1 MRHETV
7 LFAMTVSLTLA
18 IASTAAGEDSDAD
31 GVLDSNDN
39 CPVHANPDQ
48 ADTDS
53 DGSGDACDTCTEIPN
68 AGQQDSDE
76 DGFGNI
82 CDGDLNNDYVTGIP
96 DFNIFRDCINMPG
109 QGARDGCF
117 IADFNSDHRVDN
129 IDFQLIQEMF
139 GTPPGP
145 SGVAP

>member
-1 MRHETV
+1 MRISTAI
-7 LFAMTVSLTLA
+7 FITAASLTLA
-18 IASTAAGEDSDAD
+18 IPSIASGEDAD
-31 GVLDSNDN
+31 GDGVIDSSDN
-39 CPVHANPDQ
+39 CVQHPNLDQ
-48 ADTDS
+48 ADSDE
-53 DGSGDACDTCTEIPN
+53 DGSGDMCDNCTEIPN
-68 AGQQDSDE
+68 SGQQDSDE
-76 DGFGNI
+76 DGYGNS

-139 GTPPGP
+139 GSPPGP
-145 SGVAP
+145 SGLAP